1 MRLSSNHCA
10 AAQAPFLFRRP
21 PDITASLRDAWRSK
35 SVEPGRPAFGLTD
48 NPSHAFREGHEQID
62 AMMMF
67 DRPRS
72 DTAIPYSQ
80 NV

>member
-10 AAQAPFLFRRP
+10 VAQAPFLFRRP
-21 PDITASLRDAWRSK
+21 PDIAASLRDAWRSK
-35 SVEPGRPAFGLTD
+35 GVEPGRPAFGLAD
-48 NPSHAFREGHEQID
+48 NPSHAVCEGHEQID

-67 DRPRS
+67 GHPRS
-72 DTAIPYSQ
+72 GAAIPYSQ